1 MRTYS
6 VVVQNISTISV
17 CFFFNICDFI
27 GGGHCLFGKFIFF
40 EFMTFLL
47 LLKVEFMVLLAVI
60 DMYGPDGARG
70 DTDNIKLVLY
80 LCFICFI
87 F

>member
-1 MRTYS
+1 
-6 VVVQNISTISV
+6 
-17 CFFFNICDFI
+17 
-27 GGGHCLFGKFIFF
+27 
-40 EFMTFLL
+40 MTFLL
-47 LLKVEFMVLLAVI
+47 LLKVKFMVLLAVI
-60 DMYGPDGARG
+60 DMYRLDGAGG